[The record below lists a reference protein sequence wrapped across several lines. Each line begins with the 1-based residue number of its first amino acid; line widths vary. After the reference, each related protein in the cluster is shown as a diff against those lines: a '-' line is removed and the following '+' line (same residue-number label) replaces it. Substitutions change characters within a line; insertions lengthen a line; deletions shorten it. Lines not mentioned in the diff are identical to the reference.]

1 MKVSTELQRRPMRL
15 IEVYPIRL
23 GLAQMRDLGI
33 TAVFDLRS
41 DVENDRFPCPKLDG
55 IVVERIPV
63 FKMED
68 YSPETVAK

>member
-1 MKVSTELQRRPMRL
+1 
-15 IEVYPIRL
+15 
-23 GLAQMRDLGI
+23 MRDLGI